1 MIAIDLDFPYKGLPR
16 EAWRARTEELI
27 YSHPLKPQ
35 ELVQITL
42 MAWKSIFESS
52 IGNLHIG
59 VEIFPNPQMMGFF
72 IQQLV
77 SHEFMRRYPGI
88 WRGEQ
93 NVSDKDLVYIPD
105 LNFSIEIKTS
115 SDSKH
120 IFGNRSYG
128 QEVAGKAKKGKNGYY
143 LAVNFQKFSANP
155 NPKILL
161 IRFGWL
167 DHPDWLAQKATSGQQ
182 ARVEP
187 FAESS
192 KLLELY
198 PDYTLS
204 W

>member
-1 MIAIDLDFPYKGLPR
+1 MAIDLAFPYKGLPR

-27 YSHPLKPQ
+27 HSHPLKPQ
-35 ELVQITL
+35 ELVQVTL
-42 MAWKSIFESS
+42 TAWKSIFKSS

-59 VEIFPNPQMMGFF
+59 VDIFPNPQMMGFF

-77 SHEFMRRYPGI
+77 SHEFTRRYPGI

-93 NVSDKDLVYIPD
+93 NASDKDLVYISNPV
-105 LNFSIEIKTS
+105 FSVEIKTS
-115 SDSKH
+115 SDPKH

-143 LAVNFQKFSANP
+143 LAINFQKFSGNLNP
-155 NPKILL
+155 GILL
-161 IRFGWL
+161 VRFGWL
-167 DHPDWLAQKATSGQQ
+167 DHTDWLAQKAASGQQ
-182 ARVEP
+182 ARVEA

-198 PDYTLS
+198 PNYTLS
-204 W
+204 K